1 MKRYREPARD
11 LDELAE
17 RLKDADVV
25 VSIRE
30 RVEFSR
36 ALLERLPK
44 LKLIALVGRNSHML
58 DFDAATELG
67 IPVSTGVSNSPV
79 APAELTLALIVASR
93 RNVALEAERMRRGE
107 WPCTLSHRIR
117 GSTLGI
123 FGLGHI
129 GALVAEGG
137 KGLGMKV
144 LVWGQK
150 NSLEKAA
157 AAGYEAAKSKADL
170 FERSD
175 VLSISVRLRPET
187 RGIVGPDDLARMKP
201 TALFVNVARAE
212 LVAPGALLD
221 ALKKGRPGYAAMDV
235 YEEEPVTGGNHPFLK
250 MDNVLCTPHLGWA
263 EWDNFELYFRE
274 CFEQIVAFEKGAA
287 AAARQSDGEAEG
299 EGVGYECPGR
309 AKRDAGPQLFLRRLD
324 PVAIIASR
332 SRARGM
338 LCYFASASTSG
349 ATSSA
354 SSMFHSRSD
363 NSFAR
368 VVAEHRPDQAEE
380 LRDQPVVVER
390 HDAASPRPRRPGA
403 RTCPCAVVTVTRA
416 GRSRG

>member
-1 MKRYREPARD
+1 MKIVIPDDYQDMVDQLQCYSLIRHHDVTRYREPARD
-11 LDELAE
+11 LDQLVE

-30 RVEFSR
+30 RVDFSR
-36 ALLERLPK
+36 KLLERLPK
-44 LKLIALVGRNSHML
+44 LTLLALVGRNSHML
-58 DFDAATELG
+58 DFNAATEFG
-67 IPVSTGVSNSPV
+67 IPVSVGVSNSPV

-93 RNVALEAERMRRGE
+93 RNVALEAERMRAGK

-157 AAGYEAAKSKADL
+157 AAGYDTAKSKADL

-187 RGIVGPDDLARMKP
+187 EGIVSAEDLARMKP

-212 LVAPGALLD
+212 LVAPGALLE

-235 YEEEPVTGGNHPFLK
+235 YEEEPVTGGNHPYLK

-274 CFEQIVAFEKGAA
+274 CFEQIVKFEKG
-287 AAARQSDGEAEG
+287 
-299 EGVGYECPGR
+299 
-309 AKRDAGPQLFLRRLD
+309 
-324 PVAIIASR
+324 
-332 SRARGM
+332 
-338 LCYFASASTSG
+338 
-349 ATSSA
+349 
-354 SSMFHSRSD
+354 
-363 NSFAR
+363 
-368 VVAEHRPDQAEE
+368 EE
-380 LRDQPVVVER
+380 LRLGNPKVMPR
-390 HDAASPRPRRPGA
+390 AKAS
-403 RTCPCAVVTVTRA
+403 
-416 GRSRG
+416 